1 LSYNPQTGIQV
12 LREEIN
18 PQNSDVTTAA
28 VGASATT
35 LSAFATVTNGS
46 TTARKIRPDSPIILF
61 VSGASQ
67 VAQGLIG
74 FTLQSPDGF
83 RSRLITFFGA
93 SEFDTLSNQR
103 SALYKKLFLNTLIAG
118 PNYKTLLQVQNND
131 VATTTAATV
140 FSIADWKSLNVP
152 FDVFAKAYPGWL
164 I

>member
-1 LSYNPQTGIQV
+1 MSFNPQLGIQV

-18 PQNSDVTTAA
+18 AQNADVTTAA
-28 VGASATT
+28 VAASVTT
-35 LSAFATVTNGS
+35 LTAFATLTNGS
-46 TTARKIRPDSPIILF
+46 TTARKIRPDSPMILF
-61 VSGASQ
+61 VSGATQ

-74 FTLQSPDGF
+74 FSLQSPDGF

-93 SEFDTLSNQR
+93 SEFDTVSNQR
-103 SALYKKLFLNTLIAG
+103 SALFKKLFLNTLIAA

-140 FSIADWKSLNVP
+140 FSIADFKSLNVP
-152 FDVFAKAYPGWL
+152 FDLFARSFPGWL